1 MPVSQDRGSRS
12 KGLVDRVLDRFVHNA
27 TSRSLTASWLF
38 TLTLLMTALLGTW
51 DFVPMVLSDFVLG
64 ILMFFGGV
72 LMFFE
77 TIYEGTRNR
86 IDTEPSDIAG
96 LTTAVISVLYAV
108 GLVSGSEFFA
118 THFDGVQ
125 GSALLVLVIF
135 LVWEGVGNRA

>member
-1 MPVSQDRGSRS
+1 MVQPQGRENQR
-12 KGLVDRVLDRFVHNA
+12 KGFVDRLLDRFVHNA

-77 TIYEGTRNR
+77 TIYEGTTNR

-96 LTTAVISVLYAV
+96 LATAVISVLYSV
-108 GLVSGSEFFA
+108 GLISGSKFFA

-125 GSALLVLVIF
+125 GSALLILVIF